1 MSWFGPQPEYG
12 YPDFYMEGYKEPDF
26 KNEESLTKAQKR
38 LVRLAQ
44 EKVVEQIIVGDDER
58 KLAGWQFMHVTMD
71 AHKHQK
77 GRYELARARRG
88 CLRAPPAPPA
98 PRDAEGGPPRRG
110 PRTRAPPREP
120 RVPRR

>member
-77 GRYELARARRG
+77 GRYELARRGVEPRAAAGPPPSARR
-88 CLRAPPAPPA
+88 RT
-98 PRDAEGGPPRRG
+98 PRQGGFP
-110 PRTRAPPREP
+110 
-120 RVPRR
+120 